1 MNAVTVKN
9 LTKVFRQGDEDI
21 YAVDHV
27 SFTVAP
33 GEMVA
38 IVGQSG
44 SGKTT
49 LLNLIGGIEH
59 PTSGSVEVG
68 GVDICSAD
76 DETLSGIRRR
86 KFGYIFQDFN
96 LIPILTAEENII
108 MPLLLDGKKPD
119 KAKLRELA
127 GFLGIENRLKHLPS
141 ELSGGQKQRVA
152 IARALAT
159 NPRYLLC
166 DEATSALDPN
176 TTRSILELLREINKT
191 LGVTIIVITHEMK
204 VIDQI
209 CDRVAVID
217 KSCIAEEGRVADV
230 FTNPKSDIARELV
243 LPQERPVLD
252 PTTGGR
258 KLRLIF
264 NGEDTQKPVISEMI
278 LACRVPVNVLFADT
292 KSVEGAAYGHM
303 ILELPND
310 EHDAEKVVSWLKNS
324 GLTWKEER

>member
-68 GVDICSAD
+68 GVDVCSAD

-86 KFGYIFQDFN
+86 KLGYIFQDFN

-152 IARALAT
+152 IAGVMAMK
-159 NPRYLLC
+159 PRCIVL
-166 DEATSALDPN
+166 DEPTAMLDPN
-176 TTRSILELLREINKT
+176 GRREVIKTVHELNRQEGITVVL
-191 LGVTIIVITHEMK
+191 ITHYMEE
-204 VIDQI
+204 VIDA
-209 CDRVAVID
+209 DRVVVID
-217 KSCIAEEGRVADV
+217 GGHVVMDGTPKEVFSRVKELKKYSLDVPQVTELADELKEAGMDL
-230 FTNPKSDIARELV
+230 PYGILSIDELV
-243 LPQERPVLD
+243 DEL
-252 PTTGGR
+252 
-258 KLRLIF
+258 
-264 NGEDTQKPVISEMI
+264 
-278 LACRVPVNVLFADT
+278 VPL
-292 KSVEGAAYGHM
+292 
-303 ILELPND
+303 
-310 EHDAEKVVSWLKNS
+310 LK
-324 GLTWKEER
+324 

>member
-9 LTKVFRQGDEDI
+9 LTKVFRQGDEDV

-86 KFGYIFQDFN
+86 KLGYIFQDFN
-96 LIPILTAEENII
+96 LLPILTAEENII

-119 KAKLRELA
+119 KTKLRELA

-152 IARALAT
+152 IAGVMAMK
-159 NPRYLLC
+159 PRCIVL
-166 DEATSALDPN
+166 DEPTAMLDPN
-176 TTRSILELLREINKT
+176 GRREVIKTVHELNRQEGITVVL
-191 LGVTIIVITHEMK
+191 ITHYMEE
-204 VIDQI
+204 VIDA
-209 CDRVAVID
+209 DRVVVID
-217 KSCIAEEGRVADV
+217 GGHVVMDGTPKEVFSRVKELKKYSLDVPQVTELADELKEAGMDL
-230 FTNPKSDIARELV
+230 PYGILSIDELV
-243 LPQERPVLD
+243 DEL
-252 PTTGGR
+252 
-258 KLRLIF
+258 
-264 NGEDTQKPVISEMI
+264 
-278 LACRVPVNVLFADT
+278 VPL
-292 KSVEGAAYGHM
+292 
-303 ILELPND
+303 
-310 EHDAEKVVSWLKNS
+310 LK
-324 GLTWKEER
+324 

>member
-1 MNAVTVKN
+1 MNAVTAKN

-68 GVDICSAD
+68 GVDVCSAD
-76 DETLSGIRRR
+76 DEKLSGIRRR
-86 KFGYIFQDFN
+86 KLGYIFQDFN

-141 ELSGGQKQRVA
+141 ELSGGQRQRVA
-152 IARALAT
+152 IARA
-159 NPRYLLC
+159 
-166 DEATSALDPN
+166 
-176 TTRSILELLREINKT
+176 
-191 LGVTIIVITHEMK
+191 
-204 VIDQI
+204 
-209 CDRVAVID
+209 
-217 KSCIAEEGRVADV
+217 
-230 FTNPKSDIARELV
+230 
-243 LPQERPVLD
+243 
-252 PTTGGR
+252 
-258 KLRLIF
+258 
-264 NGEDTQKPVISEMI
+264 
-278 LACRVPVNVLFADT
+278 
-292 KSVEGAAYGHM
+292 
-303 ILELPND
+303 
-310 EHDAEKVVSWLKNS
+310 
-324 GLTWKEER
+324 

>member
-86 KFGYIFQDFN
+86 KLGYIFQDFN

-119 KAKLRELA
+119 KTKLRELA

-152 IARALAT
+152 IARALITKPSIILA
-159 NPRYLLC
+159 
-166 DEATSALDPN
+166 DEPTGALDSKS
-176 TTRSILELLREINKT
+176 TDELLGLFEQINKKGQTILMVTHSVKAASRAQRILFIKDGEVFHQIYRGECSDQQLYQKISDT
-191 LGVTIIVITHEMK
+191 LT
-204 VIDQI
+204 
-209 CDRVAVID
+209 
-217 KSCIAEEGRVADV
+217 
-230 FTNPKSDIARELV
+230 
-243 LPQERPVLD
+243 
-252 PTTGGR
+252 
-258 KLRLIF
+258 
-264 NGEDTQKPVISEMI
+264 I
-278 LACRVPVNVLFADT
+278 LA
-292 KSVEGAAYGHM
+292 
-303 ILELPND
+303 
-310 EHDAEKVVSWLKNS
+310 S
-324 GLTWKEER
+324 GGEVK